1 MIKFDK
7 QHEGFR
13 MARSSLLIR
22 FLKRVFRLWRYA
34 SQLTGSYTPTYRIV
48 NIEQDEDDNYTV
60 TIQLIGKN
68 VVQTMAPEQLLADDK
83 MVNQFSPT
91 DIRALTYLGYLDM
104 NAPQYKILAKQLS
117 QNHDQTLFALKKRG
131 EKQPDVLTADEI
143 SKNEDL
149 IHGLSQKEAHM
160 IGMTTANEQSVIEEK
175 QKQQLREQLEKE
187 DN

>member
-1 MIKFDK
+1 
-7 QHEGFR
+7 
-13 MARSSLLIR
+13 MARSHLLIR
-22 FLKRVFRLWRYA
+22 FFKRVFRLWRYA

-48 NIEQDEDDNYTV
+48 NIEQDEDGHYSV

-68 VVQTMAPEQLLADDK
+68 VVQTMAPEQLLADDH

-143 SKNEDL
+143 SSNEEM
-149 IHGLSQKEAHM
+149 IYGLSQKEAHM
-160 IGMTTANEQSVIEEK
+160 VGMTTAEEQRLLEEK
-175 QKQQLREQLEKE
+175 QKQQLREQLQEQS
-187 DN
+187 D